1 MGVTAE
7 YCRGSSGGPVMD
19 DAGNV
24 IGMVSSTN
32 SIYYP
37 SKDPKKNPRGS
48 FQMVIRNCVPVDAIL
63 KLITKP

>member
-7 YCRGSSGGPVMD
+7 YARGSSGGPVMD

-37 SKDPKKNPRGS
+37 PR
-48 FQMVIRNCVPVDAIL
+48 I
-63 KLITKP
+63 KLIKRDLSKWS